1 MPVSKQHLMES
12 KHQLDKM
19 VNLRYTQ
26 DPEGNQNV
34 EVEIKSLTLVGSIP
48 YLIELGL
55 FFQPD
60 ESMIDFWRKESF
72 GDLAD
77 TLGKHLR

>member
-1 MPVSKQHLMES
+1 M
-12 KHQLDKM
+12 
-19 VNLRYTQ
+19 
-26 DPEGNQNV
+26 
-34 EVEIKSLTLVGSIP
+34 
-48 YLIELGL
+48 GL

-77 TLGKHLR
+77 TLGKPAFEIIHGHWTLALKILIER